1 MYPRNLWF
9 PARMLSVT
17 QRWMLQMSVAWDYA
31 IVHLLNTNVIIFWG
45 SHEAGSHNVNLEL
58 PFWLINICRSSAKGV
73 KASMHLEGTKKEVW
87 FTYTWGHSYHRYYCK
102 RPPLHCQQFCM
113 PCCLCLD
120 HSASTVCTFKPV
132 VVCHLYWIPVK
143 CLLILYWLFTQGQQ
157 ICSSRFVGG
166 ASQLGHILFRAPPF
180 MLLIVPYIYLITWV
194 SNNS

>member
-1 MYPRNLWF
+1 MKLGPTMSTWSSPF
-9 PARMLSVT
+9 GLS
-17 QRWMLQMSVAWDYA
+17 
-31 IVHLLNTNVIIFWG
+31 I
-45 SHEAGSHNVNLEL
+45 
-58 PFWLINICRSSAKGV
+58 SAVPVQKV
-73 KASMHLEGTKKEVW
+73 SKHQCILEGTKKEVW

-120 HSASTVCTFKPV
+120 HSASTVCTFKPL

-157 ICSSRFVGG
+157 ICSNRFVGG

-180 MLLIVPYIYLITWV
+180 MLLIVPYIYLIILV
-194 SNNS
+194 SMHIAIIAC